1 MQRAKKLLDRSLKVM
16 DPYDTEMQQ
25 WCTAATSKLR
35 RSATMPEWSTGEWLR
50 LSFWWHFGVAQRH
63 GSCVPCRPHGNRSVF
78 SGQPG
83 SSAMFEGHERSAC
96 CHQFVRIWNAKNSR
110 TTWRRLGGILGWN
123 VCGTRTDRLGRSKDE
138 VARRRSFLQRDGQ
151 LLFRRMAK
159 YVCQNPSFSFGS
171 RRRSL
176 DRLAVSLFWW
186 SQSEQRCFGCVADLP
201 ACNGRRPMPLIC
213 SWRHVLLSILGK
225 KGHTFCGHW
234 RLGRKGDCLCVTL
247 SSKRSRKLRNVEEIK
262 VFSVLVTKVYDLFHG
277 ILCSDPECFGAACKE
292 PFRPSYRWVS
302 ILTQCGKK

>member
-201 ACNGRRPMPLIC
+201 ACNGRRRCHWSALEGT
-213 SWRHVLLSILGK
+213 SYSQSLGK
-225 KGHTFCGHW
+225 KATHFVGTEDSGEKATVCVWHC
-234 RLGRKGDCLCVTL
+234 RASALG
-247 SSKRSRKLRNVEEIK
+247 SYANVEEIK

>member
-1 MQRAKKLLDRSLKVM
+1 MTRKCSNGAPLRPPSFVAARQCRNDRLVNGFA
-16 DPYDTEMQQ
+16 Y
-25 WCTAATSKLR
+25 
-35 RSATMPEWSTGEWLR
+35 
-50 LSFWWHFGVAQRH
+50 HFGDISEWPNDMVRVYPVDRTGTEACFL
-63 GSCVPCRPHGNRSVF
+63 GSLAALRCLKDTKGVHVVISL
-78 SGQPG
+78 
-83 SSAMFEGHERSAC
+83 
-96 CHQFVRIWNAKNSR
+96 VRIWNAKNSR

-201 ACNGRRPMPLIC
+201 ACNGRRRCHWSALEGT
-213 SWRHVLLSILGK
+213 SYSQSLGK
-225 KGHTFCGHW
+225 KATHFVGTEDSGEKATVCVWHC
-234 RLGRKGDCLCVTL
+234 RASALG
-247 SSKRSRKLRNVEEIK
+247 SYANVEEIK